1 MKKQLKRTKIEVYY
15 YKDDKKII
23 GAHENIRGD
32 ISGIRGDIS
41 GIRGDISGISGDVSG
56 ISGDVS
62 EVSGDIDLCRIT
74 EEERERGIKIEELV
88 LED

>member
-32 ISGIRGDIS
+32 ISGIKGDIS
-41 GIRGDISGISGDVSG
+41 RIRGDVSG
-56 ISGDVS
+56 ISGNVS
-62 EVSGDIDLCRIT
+62 EVSGDIDLCEIT
-74 EEERERGIKIEELV
+74 KEDRQKGINIDDLI
-88 LED
+88 D